1 MTLPPDSK
9 KASCYDCQTRSRK
22 RRGGLWAHQQVR
34 GGNVKLGMT
43 APRFLLTLAVASMLW
58 AGNATA
64 QAAID
69 PQKSSITVR
78 VFKAGVFSAFG
89 HEHEISAPIQQ
100 GSFTENPASVEL
112 IANARKMRVM
122 DKDISE
128 NDRTEIQQT
137 MLGPKVLDSEKFPEI
152 RFRSTGVERVGA
164 GKWIVLGDLTIHG
177 ETRPVK
183 VRVESANGRYRG
195 TAELKQ
201 KDFGITPVTVAGGT
215 VKVKNELRVEFEI
228 VAR

>member
-1 MTLPPDSK
+1 MKLVMMTKLARLALMIFLA
-9 KASCYDCQTRSRK
+9 ASLRAAD
-22 RRGGLWAHQQVR
+22 
-34 GGNVKLGMT
+34 
-43 APRFLLTLAVASMLW
+43 AP
-58 AGNATA
+58 AGT
-64 QAAID
+64 AID

-112 IANARKMRVM
+112 IADTRGMRVM
-122 DKDISE
+122 DKGISE
-128 NDRTEIQQT
+128 KDRADIQQT
-137 MLGPKVLDSEKFPEI
+137 MLGPKVLDSEKFPTI
-152 RFRSTGVERVGA
+152 RFRSTRFEPLGE

-183 VRVESANGRYRG
+183 V
-195 TAELKQ
+195 
-201 KDFGITPVTVAGGT
+201 
-215 VKVKNELRVEFEI
+215 KNELHIEFEI

>member
-1 MTLPPDSK
+1 MKFAMITKLSLL
-9 KASCYDCQTRSRK
+9 ALVISLSSV
-22 RRGGLWAHQQVR
+22 LWAAD
-34 GGNVKLGMT
+34 
-43 APRFLLTLAVASMLW
+43 AP
-58 AGNATA
+58 AG
-64 QAAID
+64 AAID

-89 HEHEISAPIQQ
+89 HEHEISAPMQQ
-100 GSFTENPASVEL
+100 GSFTENPGSVEL
-112 IANARKMRVM
+112 TVDARRMRVM
-122 DKDISE
+122 DKGIYE
-128 NDRTEIQQT
+128 KDRAEIQQT

-152 RFRSTGVERVGA
+152 RFRSTGIERLGERR
-164 GKWIVLGDLTIHG
+164 WTVLGDLTIHG

-183 VRVESANGRYRG
+183 ARVEGENGHYRG

-201 KDFGITPVTVAGGT
+201 KDFGITPVTVGGGA

>member
-1 MTLPPDSK
+1 
-9 KASCYDCQTRSRK
+9 
-22 RRGGLWAHQQVR
+22 
-34 GGNVKLGMT
+34 VKLGMT
-43 APRFLLTLAVASMLW
+43 APRLLLAFSLTSMLW
-58 AGNATA
+58 AGNASA
-64 QAAID
+64 QTAID

-112 IANARKMRVM
+112 TVDARGMRVM

-128 NDRTEIQQT
+128 KDRTDIQQT
-137 MLGPKVLDSEKFPEI
+137 MLGPKVLDSEKFPTV
-152 RFRSTGVERVGA
+152 RFRSTHVEPLGE

-183 VRVESANGRYRG
+183 VRVEGQNSRYRG
-195 TAELKQ
+195 IADLKQ
-201 KDFGITPVTVAGGT
+201 KDFGITPVTVAGGA
-215 VKVKNELRVEFEI
+215 VKVKNELRIEFGI
-228 VAR
+228 VSK

>member
-1 MTLPPDSK
+1 MKLVMMTKLARLALMIFLA
-9 KASCYDCQTRSRK
+9 ASLRAAD
-22 RRGGLWAHQQVR
+22 
-34 GGNVKLGMT
+34 
-43 APRFLLTLAVASMLW
+43 AP
-58 AGNATA
+58 AGT
-64 QAAID
+64 AID

-112 IANARKMRVM
+112 IADTRGMRVM
-122 DKDISE
+122 DKGISE
-128 NDRTEIQQT
+128 KDRADIQQT
-137 MLGPKVLDSEKFPEI
+137 MLGPKVLDSEKFPTI
-152 RFRSTGVERVGA
+152 RFRSTRFEPLGE

-177 ETRPVK
+177 ETHPVK
-183 VRVESANGRYRG
+183 VHVEGENGHYRG

-201 KDFGITPVTVAGGT
+201 KDFGITPVTVGGGA
-215 VKVKNELRVEFEI
+215 VKVKNELHIEFEI